1 MKRPFSTAFYFLL
14 CAVLVAF
21 GVLFGAY
28 RGWHGETE
36 KVKAIFIKPN
46 GVSTVLNYSANDAA
60 NLEKVALRHIGK
72 DDAQLKTL
80 RESRAGVAD
89 EKAGLHSRC
98 QANQRLTAAASE
110 LGQTLLAMPSVK
122 ASQRDTGY
130 VNAILK
136 DMDTW
141 QNSGAFDEYNT
152 AAEELNRRLDR
163 SLSGLI
169 AKLLFVKPAEEFK

>member
-14 CAVLVAF
+14 CAVLVVF

-28 RGWHGETE
+28 RGWRGEAE
-36 KVKAIFIKPN
+36 KVKAIFEKPN
-46 GVSTVLNYSANDAA
+46 GIATMLNYSANDAA
-60 NLEKVALRHIGK
+60 NLEKVALRHISK
-72 DDAQLKTL
+72 EDATLKEL
-80 RESRAGVAD
+80 RDSRLGVAD
-89 EKAGLHSRC
+89 EKADLHSRFL
-98 QANQRLTAAASE
+98 ANEKLTATAAE
-110 LGQTLLAMPSVK
+110 LSRTLLDTPSVK

-141 QNSGAFDEYNT
+141 QNSGAFDEYN
-152 AAEELNRRLDR
+152 AAADELNRRLDR

-169 AKLLFVKPAEEFK
+169 AKLLFVKPARMFE